1 MLSSG
6 AGVLAFVMLGPVL
19 VALAPGPAPI
29 EPVAGAP
36 TIEYSPAPGCP
47 DAAALRSRVERLI
60 GRPLHDGAEAVEV
73 TAMVTHGETFALAL
87 RVRSDTGVR
96 ERTITAPDCGALI
109 EIAAVVIAVAVDP
122 SASLLPEPEPTPE
135 PEAAPEPPQ
144 TTTPT
149 QREAIVAPPRP
160 RRSPRRRSRP
170 TGTLG
175 ALAGVGLG
183 IVPGPTAVV
192 GGGGGVRWP
201 HARLDLAVEHA
212 VTGTARQDAGR
223 GVEVRVLAA
232 RAQGCWVPTAG
243 RVLEF
248 PLCAGVAAG
257 VAHGR
262 GFGVPRGETRRAP
275 WIGLHAQVGLWIAP
289 FRGGRGIAPLASR
302 RWFAFG
308 PMVRLQA
315 PLVRP
320 AFTLDGFGV
329 AYRTKAAGFVAGLAV
344 ELRFP

>member
-6 AGVLAFVMLGPVL
+6 ARVSAFAMLGPVL
-19 VALAPGPAPI
+19 VALAPAPPPI

-36 TIEYSPAPGCP
+36 TIEYAPAPGCP

-60 GRPLHDGAEAVEV
+60 GRPLRDGAEAVAV
-73 TAMVTHGETFALAL
+73 TATVTHGETFALAL

-96 ERTITAPDCGALI
+96 ERTITAASCEALV
-109 EIAAVVIAVAVDP
+109 EIAALVIAVAVDP
-122 SASLLPEPEPTPE
+122 SASLEPEPEAEPEAEPEPEPE
-135 PEAAPEPPQ
+135 PKA
-144 TTTPT
+144 T
-149 QREAIVAPPRP
+149 APPRRAAIP
-160 RRSPRRRSRP
+160 PPSRRRTRP
-170 TGTLG
+170 TGTVG
-175 ALAGVGLG
+175 VLAGVGLG

-212 VTGTARQDAGR
+212 VTRTARQDAGR

-232 RAQGCWVPTAG
+232 RAQGCWVPTVG

-257 VAHGR
+257 VARGR

-275 WIGLHAQVGLWIAP
+275 WVGLHAQAGLL
-289 FRGGRGIAPLASR
+289 IAPLAGR

>member
-1 MLSSG
+1 
-6 AGVLAFVMLGPVL
+6 MLGPVL
-19 VALAPGPAPI
+19 VALAPTTAPI

-36 TIEYSPAPGCP
+36 TIEYAPAPGCP
-47 DAAALRSRVERLI
+47 DADALRSRVERLI
-60 GRPLHDGAEAVEV
+60 GRPLRDGAEAVAV
-73 TAMVTHGETFALAL
+73 TATVTHGETFALAL

-96 ERTITAPDCGALI
+96 ERTITAGDCGALV

-122 SASLLPEPEPTPE
+122 SASLLPEPAPE
-135 PEAAPEPPQ
+135 PESEPAPEAEPPPAITPPQ
-144 TTTPT
+144 PA
-149 QREAIVAPPRP
+149 EIVPSRRPP
-160 RRSPRRRSRP
+160 RP

-175 ALAGVGLG
+175 VLAGVGLG
-183 IVPGPTAVV
+183 IVPGPTAVI

-212 VTGTARQDAGR
+212 IARTARQDAGR
-223 GVEVRVLAA
+223 GVEVRLLVA
-232 RAQGCWVPTAG
+232 RAQGCWVPTAA
-243 RVLEF
+243 RILEF

-262 GFGVPRGETRRAP
+262 GFGVPRQETRRAP
-275 WIGLHAQVGLWIAP
+275 WVGLHAQAGLWIAP
-289 FRGGRGIAPLASR
+289 LQGR

-308 PMVRLQA
+308 PMVRVQA

-329 AYRTKAAGFVAGLAV
+329 AYRTRAAGFVAALAV

>member
-1 MLSSG
+1 
-6 AGVLAFVMLGPVL
+6 MLGPVL
-19 VALAPGPAPI
+19 VALAPAPAPI

-36 TIEYSPAPGCP
+36 TIEYAPAPGCP

-60 GRPLHDGAEAVEV
+60 GRPLRDGAEAVTV
-73 TAMVTHGETFALAL
+73 TATVTHAETFALAL

-96 ERTITAPDCGALI
+96 ERTISASDCGALV

-122 SASLLPEPEPTPE
+122 SASLLPEHEPTPE
-135 PEAAPEPPQ
+135 PAPPQ
-144 TTTPT
+144 TTAPP
-149 QREAIVAPPRP
+149 QRAAIVPPPRA

-212 VTGTARQDAGR
+212 VARSARQDAGR

-232 RAQGCWVPTAG
+232 RAHGCWVPTAG
-243 RVLEF
+243 RVVEF
-248 PLCAGVAAG
+248 PLCAGVVAG
-257 VAHGR
+257 VARGR
-262 GFGVPRGETRRAP
+262 GFGVPRVETRRAP
-275 WIGLHAQVGLWIAP
+275 WVGLHAQAGLL
-289 FRGGRGIAPLASR
+289 IAPLPGR

-329 AYRTKAAGFVAGLAV
+329 AYRTRAAGFVAALAV

>member
-1 MLSSG
+1 VLSSG
-6 AGVLAFVMLGPVL
+6 AGVLVFAMLGPVL
-19 VALAPGPAPI
+19 VALAPAPAPI
-29 EPVAGAP
+29 EATGDGP
-36 TIEYSPAPGCP
+36 TIVWTPAPGCP

-73 TAMVTHGETFALAL
+73 TARVTHGETFALAL
-87 RVRSDTGVR
+87 RVRSDTGIR
-96 ERTITAPDCGALI
+96 ERTITAPDCEALV

-122 SASLLPEPEPTPE
+122 SASLLPEPEPAPE
-135 PEAAPEPPQ
+135 PEPPQ
-144 TTTPT
+144 TTTPP
-149 QREAIVAPPRP
+149 QRAAIVAPPRP

-212 VTGTARQDAGR
+212 VTRTARLDGGR

-232 RAQGCWVPTAG
+232 RAHGCWVPTVG

-275 WIGLHAQVGLWIAP
+275 WVGLHAQAGVW
-289 FRGGRGIAPLASR
+289 IAPLAGR

-329 AYRTKAAGFVAGLAV
+329 AYRTHAAGFVAGLAV